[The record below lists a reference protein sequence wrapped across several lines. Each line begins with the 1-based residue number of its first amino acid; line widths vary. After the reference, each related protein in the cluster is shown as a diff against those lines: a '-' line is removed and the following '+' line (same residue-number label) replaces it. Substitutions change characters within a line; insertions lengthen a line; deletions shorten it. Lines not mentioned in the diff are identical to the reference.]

1 MPVLLETSSSAPTGR
16 RSALTCARCR
26 ARPAS
31 LQTRGGSTGAA
42 CAICAEA
49 GLVNRLKPSF
59 DKCRGAELWASL
71 SQDGSSELA
80 KTSGTD
86 DGERPRSPGRR
97 ARTQHGTIALAW
109 DGGVE
114 GRVLL
119 RLACSELL
127 HTSSGNIGSG
137 VHREAALQDDREG
150 ANGVALPPSQVKR
163 LSRKGTQRPQ
173 EIKHIV
179 VIHVY
184 DDSTP
189 ASSSHSRRQ
198 LIEAAVAE
206 EGGKDA
212 GLRLVCVPLSSV
224 FSRGKVSG
232 KVRCSAY
239 PRGPRRLSQDHESL
253 PDGSAA
259 DSQGSSSHAAEAALS
274 HLRSALNPPDAPRA
288 QAASCLSRI
297 ISLRKVFTERVLF
310 RTTKEVG
317 ATCLLLSQS
326 GTGCAN
332 ALLGGIVH
340 GGGYAVQIAGRDGWR
355 EGEYTSKQGLSM
367 PSLSRQGIGTTDIT
381 SWWPTLSS
389 CVPMILPCL
398 ADVLIVRPLREALL
412 KEVIYYAHHQ
422 RLKYASAIFDDG
434 AKSSGMAS
442 LRGDKSSIGRLT
454 QAFISLLESNAPST
468 VSTINKTSSK
478 LVFQPEQSGSSAA
491 LDPSADDIATDRSRW
506 PTVIAGPSVPL
517 PLKRAQQTAS
527 AVCGKEQ
534 NLGTAARR
542 LLSAAR
548 DSPKWKS
555 PAISHR
561 TAKRSPG
568 QGDAFEHADGLHAW
582 SPSCPLCLL
591 PASRQRHQWTDALRV
606 HVPEAQLKQSLTDQA
621 EETTIDLGRL
631 LCYACAQI
639 LETPDPAPV
648 FRGAPFLAEMESSS
662 AVMYLPE
669 YVLHEASKEL
679 QAERVHLQKLV
690 HPDGN
695 TMERLTARGEDDGT
709 SDRLETIAN
718 SDIEDPEHL
727 TSHPTR
733 GKHTPRQITRDEM
746 LGELKDYLVA

>member
-1 MPVLLETSSSAPTGR
+1 MPVLETSSSAPGTTGR

-42 CAICAEA
+42 CALCAKA

-71 SQDGSSELA
+71 CQDGSPELA
-80 KTSGTD
+80 KTTGTD
-86 DGERPRSPGRR
+86 DGERQRSSGRR

-119 RLACSELL
+119 HLACSELL
-127 HTSSGNIGSG
+127 HTSSGNIGAG
-137 VHREAALQDDREG
+137 VNREEALQDDLEG
-150 ANGVALPPSQVKR
+150 ANRVALLPSQVKR
-163 LSRKGTQRPQ
+163 LGKKGTQRPQ

-189 ASSSHSRRQ
+189 ASTSHSRRQ

-224 FSRGKVSG
+224 FSRGKVYG

-239 PRGPRRLSQDHESL
+239 PRGPRRLSQDHELL
-253 PDGSAA
+253 PNGSAA
-259 DSQGSSSHAAEAALS
+259 DSQGSSSAEAALS

-310 RTTKEVG
+310 RTAKEVG

-340 GGGYAVQIAGRDGWR
+340 GGGHAVQIAGRDGWR
-355 EGEYTSKQGLSM
+355 E
-367 PSLSRQGIGTTDIT
+367 
-381 SWWPTLSS
+381 
-389 CVPMILPCL
+389 
-398 ADVLIVRPLREALL
+398 DVLIVRPLREALL

-434 AKSSGMAS
+434 ATSSGMAS

-478 LVFQPEQSGSSAA
+478 LVFQPEQSESSAA
-491 LDPSADDIATDRSRW
+491 LDPSADDIATNRSRW

-527 AVCGKEQ
+527 AICGKEQ

-555 PAISHR
+555 PGISHR
-561 TAKRSPG
+561 TAKNMPG
-568 QGDAFEHADGLHAW
+568 QGDALEPADGLYAW
-582 SPSCPLCLL
+582 TPSCPLCLL

-606 HVPEAQLKQSLTDQA
+606 HVPEAQLKPPLAHQA
-621 EETTIDLGRL
+621 QEPTIDLGRL

-648 FRGAPFLAEMESSS
+648 FRGAPLLADMESSS

-695 TMERLTARGEDDGT
+695 AMERLTARGEDDGT
-709 SDRLETIAN
+709 SDRLETIAA
-718 SDIEDPEHL
+718 SDIEDLEHL

-746 LGELKDYLVA
+746 LGELKDYLVT